1 MQPYKIFK
9 KIGRLID
16 KLDEITVMRL
26 VKMQPCL
33 LKKSPRI
40 TITPPRISAMSRENC
55 IDDWLSF
62 YGP

>member
-1 MQPYKIFK
+1 MMQPYKIFK

-33 LKKSPRI
+33 LKKSPII
-40 TITPPRISAMSRENC
+40 TITPPRISAMSREK
-55 IDDWLSF
+55 L
-62 YGP
+62 Y